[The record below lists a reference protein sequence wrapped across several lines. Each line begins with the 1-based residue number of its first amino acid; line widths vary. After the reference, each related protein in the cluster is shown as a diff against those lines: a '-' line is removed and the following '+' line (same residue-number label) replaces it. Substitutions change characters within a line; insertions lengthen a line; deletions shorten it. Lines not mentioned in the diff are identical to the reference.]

1 MTSKS
6 GSSQCQGYLKVKVF
20 PVNLEMFKISVS
32 KRVVDHPLRGVLAI
46 NVIVIFT
53 LMAG

>member
-1 MTSKS
+1 MSRLFES
-6 GSSQCQGYLKVKVF
+6 QGLSSQ
-20 PVNLEMFKISVS
+20 LEMFKISVS
-32 KRVVDHPLRGVLAI
+32 KRAVDHPLRGVLAI